1 MPSEIQSKLIKV
13 LIITSI
19 SIELG
24 KGRHFAEF
32 ILWKVFLSVDWKPSL
47 TDRSIPA
54 ILFSRLSAP
63 FGGKS
68 CSWSCF
74 THPTVAAQISWQLK
88 KISHPRPKGNF
99 FHISASKIWYFC
111 GWETKGS
118 VALRAAALSTL
129 ARLAECRQEAPV
141 CFSPIHLLTTAAGT
155 ICYTQEHKYTNA
167 EVHQYKNTKIQKN
180 TKYFIITAKMSH
192 YAHQSTY

>member
-1 MPSEIQSKLIKV
+1 MS
-13 LIITSI
+13 
-19 SIELG
+19 
-24 KGRHFAEF
+24 AEF

-118 VALRAAALSTL
+118 VAFWAAALSTL

-141 CFSPIHLLTTAAGT
+141 CSSPIHLLTTAAGT
-155 ICYTQEHKYTNA
+155 ICYTLEHKYTNT
-167 EVHQYKNTKIQKN
+167 QIQKYTNTKIQK
-180 TKYFIITAKMSH
+180 KIEI
-192 YAHQSTY
+192 QSTS